1 MPCSIMVMG
10 ISLLLAIICHTLL
23 CMQVCVLE
31 SKRESKR
38 WGETE
43 KRKKAGKWGSLNKSG
58 NGATEL

>member
-1 MPCSIMVMG
+1 MV

-31 SKRESKR
+31 SKKESKR
-38 WGETE
+38 WGGTE